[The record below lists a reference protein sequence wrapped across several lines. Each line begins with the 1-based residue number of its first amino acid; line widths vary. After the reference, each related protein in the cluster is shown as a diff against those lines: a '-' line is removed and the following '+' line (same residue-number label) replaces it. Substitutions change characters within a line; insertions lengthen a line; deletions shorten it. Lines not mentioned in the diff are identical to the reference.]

1 MPNEKH
7 INFSQ
12 IPFLIFGLKKP
23 LKVENW
29 IFQVFG
35 GFKCKERNFGQKK
48 LFLRLEL
55 THKFKIG
62 SVPTILAFYRS
73 KKALEMP
80 ILEHI
85 LFVVKF

>member
-1 MPNEKH
+1 MPKEKH
-7 INFSQ
+7 IKFSQ

-29 IFQVFG
+29 IFQVFW
-35 GFKCKERNFGQKK
+35 GFKCKQHNFGEKK

-55 THKFKIG
+55 THKFIIG
-62 SVPTILAFYRS
+62 SVLTILAFYRS

-80 ILEHI
+80 ILDHI
-85 LFVVKF
+85 LFVVKL